1 MPEKKITKAIVCP
14 MCGEMSKA
22 DVYTSINPSVTKG
35 VRRRALD
42 GELFAWKC
50 PSCGYSARLTYPIL
64 YNDMKNRFMVYFI
77 PKIDHFQLCDNE
89 LEEKYSNLRNISKRI
104 VPTFN
109 SFKEK
114 IFIFESGLDDM
125 SVELT
130 KLAISQTV
138 SKKLNGAEIHD
149 GYLSMYDRERNTMGF
164 TYFTGE
170 KHTPYV
176 QTARLEIYV
185 KSKKIVD
192 SLAYKDKKLKGFLK
206 IDREWAENILYRY
219 KRMKHIE
226 KLNKLKE
233 ELSNV
238 NVRVITLD
246 FSRESDSMDLYE
258 HIKNENEQI
267 DFLVN
272 NAGFGAYG
280 KFLDVPLERELELIH
295 TNVSTV
301 HILTKLFL
309 KDMAERNSGYI
320 LNVGSAAGFLAGPT
334 FASYYASKNYVVRLT
349 QAIHEEMRRDNKNVK
364 VSVLCPGPVKTNFN
378 NVADVKFCIR
388 GLDPKF
394 VARYAVDMTLKGK
407 MIITP
412 GFEMK
417 AVSFFRHFAPE
428 KLLTRISY
436 NVQMKKNG
444 IK

>member
-149 GYLSMYDRERNTMGF
+149 MIPALMDAC
-164 TYFTGE
+164 
-170 KHTPYV
+170 P
-176 QTARLEIYV
+176 
-185 KSKKIVD
+185 
-192 SLAYKDKKLKGFLK
+192 KD
-206 IDREWAENILYRY
+206 
-219 KRMKHIE
+219 
-226 KLNKLKE
+226 
-233 ELSNV
+233 
-238 NVRVITLD
+238 
-246 FSRESDSMDLYE
+246 
-258 HIKNENEQI
+258 
-267 DFLVN
+267 
-272 NAGFGAYG
+272 
-280 KFLDVPLERELELIH
+280 
-295 TNVSTV
+295 
-301 HILTKLFL
+301 
-309 KDMAERNSGYI
+309 
-320 LNVGSAAGFLAGPT
+320 GPT
-334 FASYYASKNYVVRLT
+334 MSSCTIWAGAGILPDFNTLAKSFACSG
-349 QAIHEEMRRDNKNVK
+349 VK
-364 VSVLCPGPVKTNFN
+364 CPVICELPPV
-378 NVADVKFCIR
+378 
-388 GLDPKF
+388 
-394 VARYAVDMTLKGK
+394 
-407 MIITP
+407 
-412 GFEMK
+412 
-417 AVSFFRHFAPE
+417 
-428 KLLTRISY
+428 IS
-436 NVQMKKNG
+436 
-444 IK
+444 